1 MAKLFKK
8 IFTLFMV
15 FIFILSAFG
24 CSATIK
30 FEKRLKEDG
39 GENFSYVLYLDS
51 PFDSVYERIDEEEKL
66 NQFKDLLF
74 NIELKKYKVKENGEY
89 VQEYLTTVN
98 TSLGTIV
105 FAVNDGNSI
114 TGARYFIDK
123 EGYIYDF
130 PERIIFGKKVESKY
144 WYKST
149 SPIDIKTFTELLNK
163 N

>member
-8 IFTLFMV
+8 LFMLFMV
-15 FIFILSAFG
+15 FTFIFSAFG

-39 GENFSYVLYLDS
+39 GENFSCVLYLDS
-51 PFDSVYERIDEEEKL
+51 SFDSVYDKIEDEEKL
-66 NQFKDLLF
+66 NSLRDLLF
-74 NIELKKYKVKENGEY
+74 NVELKKYKVKENGEY
-89 VQEYLTTVN
+89 VQEYLSTIN

-105 FAVNDGNSI
+105 FAVNDENSI
-114 TGARYFIDK
+114 TGARYSIDK

-130 PERIIFGKKVESKY
+130 SERIIFGKKVESKY

-149 SPIDIKTFTELLNK
+149 TPIDMNILKQLF
-163 N
+163 